1 MKTRTKKTTKEYYI
15 QKMEEVAVTRKLV
28 LIRPL
33 YTTIPAGLYEV
44 FIHEDEDSIYWIN
57 EFAHNANRFIEPS
70 SLLLELF

>member
-1 MKTRTKKTTKEYYI
+1 
-15 QKMEEVAVTRKLV
+15 MEEVAVTRKLV

-33 YTTIPAGLYEV
+33 YTNIPAGLYEV
-44 FIHEDEDSIYWIN
+44 FIHEEADSIYWIN

>member
-1 MKTRTKKTTKEYYI
+1 MTS
-15 QKMEEVAVTRKLV
+15 KLV

-44 FIHEDEDSIYWIN
+44 FIHEEADSIYWIGN
-57 EFAHNANRFIEPS
+57 FAHNANRFIEPS